1 MDDANMMATLAEA
14 SPPPGGSMEQLPAE
28 LREDDESALQ
38 KIKRVDRQREGF
50 PGEHWLVLALG
61 VAVWHYTRRNRHV
74 LVRTAGSFAAT
85 ALVARAAS
93 GRDGLGKVL
102 RWTPLG
108 RGIAQSCPPCDE
120 AGVRQR
126 R

>member
-1 MDDANMMATLAEA
+1 MEETNLLPTLAEA
-14 SPPPGGSMEQLPAE
+14 SLPGQPTQELPAE
-28 LREDDESALQ
+28 LREDESTIE
-38 KIKRVDRQREGF
+38 KIKRVDEQREGF
-50 PGEHWLVLALG
+50 PGEHWLVLGLG
-61 VAVWHYTRRNRHV
+61 IGLWYFTRKHRH
-74 LVRTAGSFAAT
+74 LAVRTVGSFAAT

-108 RGIAQSCPPCDE
+108 RGIRSCPPSADGQ
-120 AGVRQR
+120 AQR